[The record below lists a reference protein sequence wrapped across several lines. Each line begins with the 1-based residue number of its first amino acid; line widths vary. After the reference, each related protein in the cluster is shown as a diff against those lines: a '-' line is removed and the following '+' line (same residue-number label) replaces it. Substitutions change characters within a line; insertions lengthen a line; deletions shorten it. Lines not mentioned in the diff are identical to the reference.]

1 MTEREQSNRLDEIAD
16 VLAEASAV
24 RQAVLQPEPAEDSP
38 ASHDLGAAPE
48 ASVAAVRRLI
58 TSADLWTLIAADQ
71 LFGVSLLVRNGETV
85 FSLFPLLRSIVEHGA
100 SVAWV
105 LDDSADTRTRT
116 ARASLSALRSQEELA
131 KAASR
136 MGGKGSE
143 THQDAKARLKQLR
156 ADVEAEFGS
165 LDLNPL
171 ALANETLARPTDLV
185 ERFGQ
190 RWGEEREWVGVYDY
204 LCGTA
209 NHPSLNAVE
218 YFDRTNP
225 TVGAQIP
232 PDLLNRLLRAA
243 LLPHLK
249 ALEYLCA
256 YMGWSTEPVDVYID
270 QINAVVGTVLQSPA
284 AEPPGAS

>member
-1 MTEREQSNRLDEIAD
+1 VANTNEIAD
-16 VLAEASAV
+16 VLAEARVV
-24 RQAVLQPEPAEDSP
+24 RQTVLRPEPAEDSP
-38 ASHDLGAAPE
+38 ASHDLSTTPT

-58 TSADLWTLIAADQ
+58 TCADLWTLIAADQ

-105 LDDSADTRTRT
+105 LDDGADARTRT
-116 ARASLSALRSQEELA
+116 ARASLAALRSQEELA

-165 LDLNPL
+165 LDLSPL
-171 ALANETLARPTDLV
+171 QIANETLASPTDLV
-185 ERFGQ
+185 ERFGH
-190 RWGEEREWVGVYDY
+190 RWGEAREWVGVYDY
-204 LCGTA
+204 FCGTA

-225 TVGAQIP
+225 SAGAQIP

-243 LLPHLK
+243 LVPHLK

-256 YMGWSTEPVDVYID
+256 YMGWSTEPVDAYID
-270 QINAVVGTVLQSPA
+270 QINAALGTVLQSPA
-284 AEPPGAS
+284 AEPP